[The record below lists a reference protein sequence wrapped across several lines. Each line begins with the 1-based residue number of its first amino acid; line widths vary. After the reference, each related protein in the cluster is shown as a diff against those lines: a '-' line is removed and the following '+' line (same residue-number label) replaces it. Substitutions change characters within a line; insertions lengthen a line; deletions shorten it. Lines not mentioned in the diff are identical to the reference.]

1 MYLKTR
7 LWIVDNDS
15 EQSGSAAVPPWGY
28 ASSPPAGGNPPAVPA
43 PRLWVPRAA
52 RAHLRQAQLHVAR
65 KHSLWIPRI
74 FFFSCEQY
82 QSKFTTFSIVCIAIA
97 ITYSVQYWA
106 LVIFAFLCIGLLSLI
121 FPIRIVPGTVLSKL
135 KLVTTD
141 VTQSISSTANLPIW
155 PQIIYRLFI
164 S

>member
-82 QSKFTTFSIVCIAIA
+82 QSKFTTIPIVYIAIA
-97 ITYSVQYWA
+97 ITYNLLCTVLSPSH
-106 LVIFAFLCIGLLSLI
+106 ICFLCIGFLSLI
-121 FPIRIVPGTVLSKL
+121 FPIRIVPGIK
-135 KLVTTD
+135 
-141 VTQSISSTANLPIW
+141 ISHNKCDAKYLQYCKSSNLASDH
-155 PQIIYRLFI
+155 L
-164 S
+164 

>member
-106 LVIFAFLCIGLLSLI
+106 LVIFAFYVLVFYLWSFLSELSLE
-121 FPIRIVPGTVLSKL
+121 L
-135 KLVTTD
+135 KLVTTN